1 MTLSPQEYANLASD
15 SYNPP
20 PLPDRNKKRYV
31 EYEGIRYEVLEH
43 MDRSS
48 GYQGTIYQ
56 RPDTGDIVVA
66 HRGTEPKLLEPI
78 LKDGVVTDGA
88 MVFDRTNPQLT
99 DAIELTQH
107 AVGWSKRLEGR
118 YDHPLEVSVTGHSLG
133 GCLAQVTAHRFGLRG
148 ETYNAYGA
156 VSLNYGVPEGG
167 DNVINHVMA
176 ADPVSAAGRHYGEIR
191 VYATPKELSVL
202 DLAGKYDNDRSQFD
216 SRTPIVAAVASAG
229 SHGMHHFTNR
239 DANGRGD
246 LSVLSDPAARKLA
259 ETFDPMIDKYRSDIR
274 VIRGAASLAGD
285 LNKLPREVAESVNQ
299 ALHGRAVIRP
309 EHEARDHQSGPPASL
324 KKPEDGPGEVRP
336 PWPGHPDYPMFSAIR
351 AKFPDSVSDD
361 KVMHATLLAKKEGI
375 HPDRVETFTQGG
387 NAWIAATFPPG
398 YRVKFDLTEPV
409 PPLAES
415 MKQSQAFDMQQAQ
428 QRERE
433 PPTQGNPSRSM

>member
-20 PLPDRNKKRYV
+20 PLSDRNKKRYV

-56 RPDTGDIVVA
+56 RLDTGDIVVA
-66 HRGTEPKLLEPI
+66 HRGTEPKLLEPM
-78 LKDGVVTDGA
+78 LKDGVITDGA
-88 MVFDRTNPQLT
+88 MVFDRTNPQLN
-99 DAIELTQH
+99 DAVELTQH
-107 AVGWSKRLEGR
+107 AVGWSKRLEAR
-118 YDHPLEVSVTGHSLG
+118 YDHPLEVFVTGHSLG
-133 GCLAQVTAHRFGLRG
+133 GCLAQVTAHKFGLRG

-156 VSLNYGVPEGG
+156 VSLDYGVPEGG
-167 DNVINHVMA
+167 NKVINHVMA

-191 VYATPKELSVL
+191 VYATPNEIGIL
-202 DLAGKYDNDRSQFD
+202 DQIGKYDNSRSQFD
-216 SRTPIVAAVASAG
+216 ARTPIVAAVLSGG
-229 SHGMHHFTNR
+229 SHGMHHFTNK
-239 DANGRGD
+239 DADGRGD
-246 LSVLSDPAARKLA
+246 LSVLHDPAARKLA
-259 ETFDPMIDKYRSDIR
+259 KTFDPMIDKYRSDIR

-299 ALHGRAVIRP
+299 ALHGRSTVTP
-309 EHEARDHQSGPPASL
+309 EREVRDPHALPPASL
-324 KKPEDGPGEVRP
+324 RKPDDSTGEVRP

-351 AKFPDSVSDD
+351 AKFPESVSDD

-375 HPDRVETFTQGG
+375 HPDKVETFTQGD

-398 YRVKFDLTEPV
+398 YRVKFDLAEPV

-428 QRERE
+428 QQT
-433 PPTQGNPSRSM
+433 PNNPTQGNPGRSM